1 MWDRSVSGEEGE
13 GEVKHGKRG
22 VSGGGERGVNRKV
35 IGASVGEK
43 HKW

>member
-13 GEVKHGKRG
+13 GELEHGRRG
-22 VSGGGERGVNRKV
+22 VSGGGERSVSRKERGV
-35 IGASVGEK
+35 SVGEK